1 MRTVYLRRVWKSRV
15 TFMYAIDRL
24 FPKLKEISQNDQ
36 YKNSKV
42 EKMFQFST
50 YKSIDKKKL

>member
-1 MRTVYLRRVWKSRV
+1 
-15 TFMYAIDRL
+15 MYAIDRL